1 MNVEKIRQ
9 LQPRLFSEFAETLK
23 QDRLNHAYLFAGN
36 FGSFEMAQL
45 LAQSLFCEE
54 KKTVWGCGSCRS
66 CRLIAEEN
74 FSDVTIIKPVN
85 QIIKTEKIRE
95 IVGRFSQSGMEGNK
109 QVFIICDADKMHINA
124 ANSLLK
130 VIEEPQSETYCFFLT
145 RNEQLILPTIK
156 SRTQI
161 FHFLKDQSLL
171 QNILEKKGLVRS
183 RAELLAGFSQTE
195 EEAKQ
200 LADSSAF
207 LDLANECERFV
218 RDSLKEKEQVYL
230 QAAKLSKM
238 ADDKEKQEQVF
249 KLLEILLAREIKT
262 GIGRK
267 FLKKLILSQK
277 MWSAN
282 VSFQNSI
289 EYMLVGN
296 EE

>member
-9 LQPRLFSEFAETLK
+9 LQPRLFSEFEETLK
-23 QDRLNHAYLFAGN
+23 QNRLNHAYLFAGS

-54 KKTVWGCGSCRS
+54 KNTVWGCGSCRS

-74 FSDVTIIKPVN
+74 FSDVTIIRPAN

-161 FHFLKDQSLL
+161 FHFLKDQPLL
-171 QNILEKKGLVRS
+171 QNMLEKKGLVRS
-183 RAELLAGFSQTE
+183 RAELLARFSQTE

-207 LDLANECERFV
+207 LDLVNECERFV
-218 RDSLKEKEQVYL
+218 RDGLKEKEQVYL
-230 QAAKLSKM
+230 QVAKLSKM

-262 GIGRK
+262 ETGRK
-267 FLKKLILSQK
+267 FLKKLILSKK